1 LQITAADA
9 APAVRVKAVAATR
22 TDLLIVFMFRSNA
35 SRPMAVAS
43 KSGKNVIT
51 EFARKMNASPL
62 E

>member
-35 SRPMAVAS
+35 IADLWKRADRWIVRV
-43 KSGKNVIT
+43 KS
-51 EFARKMNASPL
+51 
-62 E
+62 